1 MTIKSKTV
9 KKIEEIVDKEL
20 TFGSMLRSER
30 ECREL
35 TQLEFGKLLGVGKAY
50 ICDIEK
56 GRKRVTAHQ
65 AVKFANIMGLS
76 ELLFAQLAL
85 QEEVQDLNLEIKV
98 SKKSAS

>member
-9 KKIEEIVDKEL
+9 KKIEEIVGEEL

-35 TQLEFGKLLGVGKAY
+35 TQTEFGNLLGVGKAY
-50 ICDIEK
+50 VCDIEK
-56 GRKRVTAHQ
+56 GRKKVTVHQ
-65 AVKFANIMGLS
+65 AVKFASILGLS
-76 ELLFAQLAL
+76 ELVFAQLAL
-85 QEEVQDLNLEIKV
+85 QEEVQGLDLEIKV